1 MRSVREKKTHRHVC
15 IRANKRVTLAHGVSQ
30 HSTDAKI
37 RNLDLT
43 LVIKQEIGGLNITMY
58 DVPDLM

>member
-1 MRSVREKKTHRHVC
+1 
-15 IRANKRVTLAHGVSQ
+15 LAHGISQ

-58 DVPDLM
+58 NVPDLM

>member
-1 MRSVREKKTHRHVC
+1 MRCIREKTHRHIC
-15 IRANKRVTLAHGVSQ
+15 IRANESVALAHGVSQ
-30 HSTDAKI
+30 HRTDSKI

-43 LVIKQEIGGLNITMY
+43 LVIEEEIRGLYITMY